1 MKIGLGVSGCIG
13 AYKSALVLRELQ
25 KAGAEVRVI
34 MTASAGRFIG
44 ETTLEALSGAP
55 VLTDLFA
62 SGINA
67 PIRHIAL
74 AREIDLLLVAPATTN
89 ILAKFAAGI
98 CDDALTTV
106 YVSTTRPVVVAPAM
120 NVEMWRHPSTQDNI
134 AVLKRRGVHIVEPEA
149 GYLACGEEGEGR
161 LAEPAAIAAAA
172 VGLLA
177 ISQGPLARR
186 RLLVTAGP
194 TREPIDAVRY
204 LSNRSSG
211 KMGYAVAAEA
221 ARRGADVTLVSGPTA
236 LAAPAGM
243 EVVPVETARQMRA
256 AVLDRIDATDV
267 LIMAAAVA
275 DYSVTHP
282 SRGKLKKGNH
292 PRVQLELDATPDIL
306 AEIARR
312 QERPVLVGF
321 AAETDRPEENGRAKL
336 VDKGL
341 DLIAIND
348 VSRSDIGFDSD
359 FNEIVLVFADGRSA
373 RIQRASKQAV
383 AMALL
388 DEVEVLLLEADGRP
402 LATGR

>member
-55 VLTDLFA
+55 VLADLFA
-62 SGINA
+62 PGINA

-74 AREIDLLLVAPATTN
+74 AREIDLLLVAPATAN

-161 LAEPAAIAAAA
+161 LAEPGTIAAAA
-172 VGLLA
+172 LALLST
-177 ISQGPLARR
+177 SQGPLARR

-211 KMGYAVAAEA
+211 KMGYAIAAEA
-221 ARRGADVTLVSGPTA
+221 ARRRADVTLVSGPTA
-236 LAAPAGM
+236 LAAPAGTQ
-243 EVVPVETARQMRA
+243 VVPVETAQQMRA
-256 AVLDRIDATDV
+256 AVLDRIDATEV

-275 DYSVTHP
+275 DYSVTRP
-282 SRGKLKKGNH
+282 APGKLKKGNH
-292 PRVQLELDATPDIL
+292 PRIHLELDATPDIL

-321 AAETDRPEENGRAKL
+321 AAETERPEENGRAKL

-359 FNEIVLVFADGRSA
+359 FNEIVLVFADGRST
-373 RIQRASKQAV
+373 RIQRDSKQAV

-402 LATGR
+402 LAPDR